1 MSLGIN
7 MASILIDNTAHE
19 VDGSKN
25 LLATCLSLGLNLPY
39 FCWHPAL
46 HSVGACRQ
54 CAVLKYKNA
63 EDTKGKIVMACLEPI
78 ADQLRISIEAPEA
91 RQFRAGNIEALM
103 TNHPHDCPVCD
114 EGGECHLQDM
124 TVMTGHNCR
133 RYEFKK
139 RTHTNQYLGPFV
151 NHEMNRCIQCYR
163 CVRFY
168 KEYAGG
174 KDLDVFASHDDVY
187 FGRHE
192 EGVLESEFSGN
203 LVEVCPTGVFTD
215 KTLKKHFTRKWDLT
229 DAPSICHQCGVGCNI
244 IASERYGSI
253 RRILTRYN
261 GDVNGYFLC
270 DRGRF
275 GYEYVNS
282 PQRILAPAIKQDGAL
297 APASP
302 DQAIRQIKAIIAS
315 GKKMIGI
322 GSPQA
327 SLESNFLLRQ
337 LVGPAHFYAG
347 IPRAEGKLLQRLIAL
362 LKNGKVRT
370 PSLAEVKDFDAIF
383 IIGEDVTNTAPML
396 ALNLRQA
403 AKKAPVELVK
413 AMHIPEWNDA
423 AVKDIVQGATGP
435 FYVATPH
442 ITALDEIATHTYHAH
457 PDDVARLAYAVAQH
471 INAPSSIAEAS
482 SPAANAHP
490 PDASTTANPDAE
502 IEALSTLIAAAL
514 IAAKK
519 PLIVSGISLYSQALL
534 DSAAGIAN
542 ALKDQGK
549 DPGLVFI
556 VPEANSIGLVMLS
569 DRFLEDAI
577 ENPGPEDEEEST
589 PDDATLIILE
599 NDLYERTF
607 KSKIDQFLTRHKNI
621 IVLDHI
627 ENATTRQATHL
638 LPAATFAEADGTL
651 INNEGRAQRFYQVHK
666 PDNAVRSSWK
676 WLQEFLLDTP
686 GGTGSPA
693 ASDKPHRST
702 IDTKNFDS
710 ILESLV
716 REFPDLIAITT
727 LAPAAGFRES
737 TQKIPRE
744 PHRYSGRTAMHAN
757 VNVNEPQPPK
767 DDDSALSFTMEGYEG
782 VPPAAL
788 TPFYWSPGWN
798 SVQAINKYQIEVG
811 GPLHGGNPGKRLFE
825 PAIPQPSLSPSIDPS
840 AAASLPPIPP
850 SFTPMSGEWLVL
862 PLYHIFGSDPL
873 SAQSPAIKERVPQP
887 YIALNDP
894 DAANAGILEG
904 HYVEILLNGQ
914 KHRLPVK
921 LHTGLPA
928 GTAGLPKGLAA
939 MAGLQFPFSITIN
952 SAPHD

>member
-1 MSLGIN
+1 MSLGMI
-7 MASILIDNTAHE
+7 MANILIDNVPYA

-25 LLATCLSLGLNLPY
+25 VLATSLSLGLNLPY

-46 HSVGACRQ
+46 NSVGACRQ
-54 CAVLKYKNA
+54 CAILKYKNA

-78 ADQLRISIEAPEA
+78 ADQMRISIEAPEA

-168 KEYAGG
+168 KDYAGG
-174 KDLDVFASHDDVY
+174 KDLDVFAASDNVY

-192 EGVLESEFSGN
+192 DGVLESEFSGN

-215 KTLKKHFTRKWDLT
+215 KTLKKHFTRKWDMT
-229 DAPSICHQCGVGCNI
+229 DAPSICHHCGIGCNI

-282 PQRILAPAIKQDGAL
+282 PQRILAPSAPIQAIKAL
-297 APASP
+297 
-302 DQAIRQIKAIIAS
+302 IAS
-315 GKKMIGI
+315 GKKITGI
-322 GSPQA
+322 GSPRA

-337 LVGPAHFYAG
+337 LVGADHFYAG
-347 IPRAEGKLLQRLIAL
+347 ISRAEGKLIQRVISL

-370 PSLAEVKDFDAIF
+370 PSLAEVKDFDAVF

-403 AKKAPVELVK
+403 AKKGPVELVK

-435 FYVATPH
+435 FYIATPH
-442 ITALDEIATHTYHAH
+442 ITALDDIAIDTYRAH
-457 PDDVARLAYAVAQH
+457 PDDIARLAYAVAQH
-471 INAPSSIAEAS
+471 ISAQSTAVE
-482 SPAANAHP
+482 AHP
-490 PDASTTANPDAE
+490 PGAGKRANPDAE
-502 IEALSTLIAAAL
+502 TDALSKSVAAAL
-514 IAAKK
+514 LAAKK
-519 PLIVSGISLYSQALL
+519 PLIISGISLYSQDLL
-534 DSAAGIAN
+534 DSAASIAN

-569 DRFLEDAI
+569 DQFLEDAY
-577 ENPGPEDEEEST
+577 EKEGPDDDEDSAEPDEET
-589 PDDATLIILE
+589 AIILE

-607 KSKIDQFLTRHKNI
+607 KSQTDLFLRRHNNI
-621 IVLDHI
+621 VVLDHI

-676 WLQEFLLDTP
+676 WLQEFL
-686 GGTGSPA
+686 PA
-693 ASDKPHRST
+693 ASH
-702 IDTKNFDS
+702 FDG
-710 ILESLV
+710 ILESLAV
-716 REFPDLIAITT
+716 EFPELTAITT
-727 LAPAAGFRES
+727 LAPAAGFRER

-757 VNVNEPQPPK
+757 VNVNEPQPPE
-767 DDDSALSFTMEGYEG
+767 DADSALSFTMEGYAG
-782 VPPAAL
+782 VPPPAL

-825 PAIPQPSLSPSIDPS
+825 PAGTTVAPEAPT
-840 AAASLPPIPP
+840 IPP
-850 SFTPMSGEWLVL
+850 PFTPVPGQWLVL
-862 PLYHIFGSDPL
+862 PLYHIFGSEPL
-873 SAQSPAIKERVPQP
+873 SAQSPALKERIPQP

-894 DAANAGILEG
+894 DAAKAGIKEG
-904 HYVEILLNGQ
+904 QYIEVLINDQ

-921 LHTGLPA
+921 LNIGLPP
-928 GTAGLPKGLAA
+928 GTAGLPKGLTATR
-939 MAGLQFPFSITIN
+939 GLQFPFSTIIN
-952 SAPHD
+952 SARHD

>member
-1 MSLGIN
+1 MSLGMI
-7 MASILIDNTAHE
+7 MANILIDNVPYA

-25 LLATCLSLGLNLPY
+25 VLATSLSLGLNLPY

-46 HSVGACRQ
+46 NSVGACRQ
-54 CAVLKYKNA
+54 CAILKYKNA
-63 EDTKGKIVMACLEPI
+63 ADTKGKIVMACLEPV
-78 ADQLRISIEAPEA
+78 ADNLRISIEAPEA

-139 RTHTNQYLGPFV
+139 RTHSNQYLGPFV

-192 EGVLESEFSGN
+192 DGILESEFSGN

-282 PQRILAPAIKQDGAL
+282 KNRIPYPSKNEEPISRVL
-297 APASP
+297 SP
-302 DQAIRQIKAIIAS
+302 DEAIAEIKTVITP
-315 GKKMIGI
+315 GKKITGI
-322 GSPQA
+322 GSPRA

-337 LVGPAHFYAG
+337 LVGADHFYAG
-347 IPRAEGKLLQRLIAL
+347 IPRAEGKLIQRVITL

-370 PSLAEVKDFDAIF
+370 PSLAEVKDFDAVF
-383 IIGEDVTNTAPML
+383 VIGEDVTNTAPML

-403 AKKAPVELVK
+403 AKKGPVELVK

-435 FYVATPH
+435 FYVASPH
-442 ITALDEIATHTYHAH
+442 ITALDEIATHTYRAH

-471 INAPSSIAEAS
+471 ISAQSTGGDDEIDTLSKSIAA
-482 SPAANAHP
+482 
-490 PDASTTANPDAE
+490 D
-502 IEALSTLIAAAL
+502 L

-519 PLIVSGISLYSQALL
+519 PLIVSGISLYNQALP
-534 DSAAGIAN
+534 DSAASIAN

-549 DPGLVFI
+549 NPGLVFI
-556 VPEANSIGLVMLS
+556 VPEANSIGLAMLS
-569 DRFLEDAI
+569 EQFLEDAY
-577 ENPGPEDEEEST
+577 EKAGPDDDEDSAEPDEET
-589 PDDATLIILE
+589 AIILE
-599 NDLYERTF
+599 NDLYERMF
-607 KSKIDQFLTRHKNI
+607 RSQIDPFLSCHKNI
-621 IVLDHI
+621 IVLDSL
-627 ENATTRQATHL
+627 ENPTTRRATHL

-676 WLQEFLLDTP
+676 WLQSFLPDAPGKPDASGQSDTP
-686 GGTGSPA
+686 PLGS
-693 ASDKPHRST
+693 KH
-702 IDTKNFDS
+702 FDG

-716 REFPDLIAITT
+716 LAFPELTAITT
-727 LAPAAGFRES
+727 LAPAAGFREG

-744 PHRYSGRTAMHAN
+744 PHRYSGRTAMHAD
-757 VNVNEPQPPK
+757 VNVNEPQSP
-767 DDDSALSFTMEGYEG
+767 DDADSALSFSMEGFAG
-782 VPPAAL
+782 VPPPAL

-825 PAIPQPSLSPSIDPS
+825 PFVPSSSVSPSAESS
-840 AAASLPPIPP
+840 AAASLPTIPP
-850 SFTPMSGEWLVL
+850 SFIPIPGEWLVL
-862 PLYHIFGSDPL
+862 PIYHIFGSDPL
-873 SAQSPAIKERVPQP
+873 SAQSPAVKERVPDP

-894 DAANAGILEG
+894 DAAKAGILEG
-904 HYVEILLNGQ
+904 HYVEVLLNDQ
-914 KHRLPVK
+914 KHRLQVK
-921 LHTGLPA
+921 LHMGLPP
-928 GTAGLPKGLAA
+928 GTAGLPKGLTAT
-939 MAGLQFPFSITIN
+939 AGLQFPFSITLN
-952 SAPHD
+952 SASHD